1 MTACLTEP
9 ALVPD
14 RIRRRFDTSHMTA
27 NVDALERIGCV
38 TTAELLAELA
48 DTAQVL
54 ADARGL
60 NVTLVRELLLEW
72 EVHRPIHP

>member
-1 MTACLTEP
+1 MTLM
-9 ALVPD
+9 PD
-14 RIRRRFDTSHMTA
+14 RVRRRFDANNLTA
-27 NVDALERIGCV
+27 NTDALERIGCV
-38 TTAELLAELA
+38 TTAELLAELH

-54 ADARGL
+54 ADTRGL